1 MEGGELAPLVTALDI
16 YEPRHVDLAA
26 RRLTAE
32 TPTVSFDPA
41 AIRCQLEGYL
51 VNWRGLLRT
60 NVPQGQQILKRLIKG
75 RLTFTPQVGHYAFA
89 GEGTTQPLFA
99 GLVQLV
105 QKMASPPG
113 FEPGFQP

>member
-1 MEGGELAPLVTALDI
+1 VEGGELAPLVTALDI

-89 GEGTTQPLFA
+89 GEGTTQPLSA
-99 GLVQLV
+99 GLV
-105 QKMASPPG
+105 
-113 FEPGFQP
+113 